1 MQHAKALLSDRAT
14 SITEIGLRLGYS
26 NSSSFTLAFRK
37 ITGQTPSG
45 FRRNF
50 K

>member
-1 MQHAKALLSDRAT
+1 MSDRT
-14 SITEIGLRLGYS
+14 ISITEIGLRLGYS

-37 ITGQTPSG
+37 ITGQSPSR

-50 K
+50 R